1 MSPLY
6 WERHPEGP
14 FVTLIAVAATYLN
27 PETYDLDFLK
37 ARAKLEDLEEMRV
50 FKSELREALRDPSQL
65 PGDELSESVEYDNGS
80 DEAFLYWLWRRLY
93 SHEPSGTEAAISAR
107 INALPDRFTGR
118 LDPQAVAYVR
128 DAARASEW
136 TEALEVLSAGL
147 INCKAQ
153 VSAAELDELA
163 ALFAAVDLPVR
174 PIRTKS
180 GTLAV
185 YRPRA

>member
-27 PETYDLDFLK
+27 PEAYDLDFLK

-50 FKSELREALRDPSQL
+50 FKLELREALRDPSQL

-80 DEAFLYWLWRRLY
+80 DEAFLYWLWRQLY
-93 SHEPSGTEAAISAR
+93 GDEPAGTEAAIGAR
-107 INALPDRFTGR
+107 IHALPDRFTGR
-118 LDPQAVAYVR
+118 LDPQAVGGVCH
-128 DAARASEW
+128 AARVGEW
-136 TEALEVLSAGL
+136 AEALEVLSAGL
-147 INCKAQ
+147 INRNAQ
-153 VSAAELDELA
+153 LSAAELNELA
-163 ALFAAVDLPVR
+163 ALFAAADMPVR

-185 YRPRA
+185 YRPHA